1 MKINTNQSNFE
12 PIEEGVWEADI
23 TRLYDHTEFNR
34 FDNKDKEGIRI
45 EFTITEGEMKDRKGY
60 RFVSPSLSPKSILW
74 ALWKAVKKGE
84 PTADELAAIEDTEDL
99 IEQLGGKPVKIVV
112 KNRTSQKGNVYYTV
126 SDFVKST
133 RTQGEYPFVA
143 GAPEPRDGDANYN
156 NTATPQVAGN
166 IADKPS
172 ESMEDVANE
181 VFGGN
186 EGAAAPVQTATPKK
200 VV

>member
-1 MKINTNQSNFE
+1 MKINTSQSNFE

-133 RTQGEYPFVA
+133 RSQGEYPFVA
-143 GAPEPRDGDANYN
+143 GAPEPREGDGNYN
-156 NTATPQVAGN
+156 NTKPQGN
-166 IADKPS
+166 IADKPG
-172 ESMEDVANE
+172 EDMAAVADE
-181 VFGGN
+181 VFGGSN
-186 EGAAAPVQTATPKK
+186 EGADAPVATATPKK